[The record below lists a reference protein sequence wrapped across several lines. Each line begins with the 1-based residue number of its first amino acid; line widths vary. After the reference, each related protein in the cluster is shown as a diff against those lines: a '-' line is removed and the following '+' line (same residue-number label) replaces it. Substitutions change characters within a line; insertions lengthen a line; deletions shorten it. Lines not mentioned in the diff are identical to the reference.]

1 MASGPGVLH
10 LSLMLEL
17 EEAQAQI
24 SAALAPPTSEII
36 PLSDGAGR
44 VLAERIQSPL
54 DLPVFDNSAMDGYG
68 VRAKDIASARPE
80 SPARLRLAGKVAAG
94 EVFAGDVAS
103 GTCVRLFTG
112 SPLPRGADAVV
123 MQEDTRLDPSAAGE
137 VLFLT
142 AASPGEN
149 VRLSGEDVKRGALLV
164 EAGKV
169 LTVGRLSLLAAV
181 GLMRVS
187 VGRQPVVCL
196 LASGSEL
203 RDAGQILAPGQIYES
218 NRASLA
224 ALVRRAGAIPQVLP
238 LVADTLAATRVALT
252 EAFDQCDAVVTL
264 GGVSVGEMDFIK
276 SAFEEIGGQLQFW
289 KVAIRPGR
297 PFVFGRYRKKFL
309 FGLPGNPVSAVVTCL
324 LLVRPALLRWQGA
337 TDVSLPAH
345 PGVLLESLAN
355 RGELRHFTR
364 VKVDAAGRIRSAGR
378 QASHLLSSMARA
390 NGLVDLPAHTTLA
403 AGTVVPVLRWE

>member
-1 MASGPGVLH
+1 
-10 LSLMLEL
+10 MLEL
-17 EEAQAQI
+17 EEAQAHI
-24 SAALAPPTSEII
+24 LAALAPPTSEII

-324 LLVRPALLRWQGA
+324 LLVRPAVLRWQGA

>member
-17 EEAQAQI
+17 EEAQAHI
-24 SAALAPPTSEII
+24 LAALAPPTSEII

>member
-1 MASGPGVLH
+1 
-10 LSLMLEL
+10 MLEL

-24 SAALAPPTSEII
+24 LAALAPPTSEII

-355 RGELRHFTR
+355 HGELRHFMR

-390 NGLVDLPAHTTLA
+390 NGLVDLPAHTTLT
-403 AGTVVPVLRWE
+403 AGTVVPTLRWE

>member
-17 EEAQAQI
+17 EEAQAHI
-24 SAALAPPTSEII
+24 LAALAPPTSEII
-36 PLSDGAGR
+36 PLSDAAGR

-355 RGELRHFTR
+355 HGELRHFMR

-403 AGTVVPVLRWE
+403 ADTVVPVLRWE

>member
-309 FGLPGNPVSAVVTCL
+309 FGLPGNPVSAVVTCF

-355 RGELRHFTR
+355 HGELRHFTR

>member
-1 MASGPGVLH
+1 LASGPGVLH

-17 EEAQAQI
+17 EEAQAHI
-24 SAALAPPTSEII
+24 LAALAPPTSEII

>member
-17 EEAQAQI
+17 EEAQAHI
-24 SAALAPPTSEII
+24 LAALAPPTSEII

-324 LLVRPALLRWQGA
+324 LLVRPAVLRWQGA

-355 RGELRHFTR
+355 HGELRHFTR

>member
-1 MASGPGVLH
+1 
-10 LSLMLEL
+10 MLEL

-309 FGLPGNPVSAVVTCL
+309 FGLPGNPVSAVVTCF

-355 RGELRHFTR
+355 HGELRHFTR

>member
-1 MASGPGVLH
+1 
-10 LSLMLEL
+10 MLEL

-309 FGLPGNPVSAVVTCL
+309 FGLPGNPVSAVVTCF

>member
-1 MASGPGVLH
+1 
-10 LSLMLEL
+10 MLEL

-24 SAALAPPTSEII
+24 LAALAPPTSEII
-36 PLSDGAGR
+36 PLSDVAGR

-112 SPLPRGADAVV
+112 SPLPHGADAVV

-164 EAGKV
+164 EAGEV

-187 VGRQPVVCL
+187 VGRQPVVGL

-276 SAFEEIGGQLQFW
+276 SAFGEIGGQLQFW

-297 PFVFGRYRKKFL
+297 PFVFGRYREKLL

-355 RGELRHFTR
+355 HGELRHFTR

-403 AGTVVPVLRWE
+403 AGTVVPTLRWE

>member
-1 MASGPGVLH
+1 
-10 LSLMLEL
+10 MLEL

>member
-1 MASGPGVLH
+1 MASGPGVIH

-17 EEAQAQI
+17 EEAQAHI
-24 SAALAPPTSEII
+24 LAALAPPTSEII

>member
-1 MASGPGVLH
+1 
-10 LSLMLEL
+10 MLEL
-17 EEAQAQI
+17 EEAQAHI
-24 SAALAPPTSEII
+24 LAALAPPTSEII

>member
-324 LLVRPALLRWQGA
+324 LLVRPAVLRWQGA

>member
-17 EEAQAQI
+17 EEAQAHI
-24 SAALAPPTSEII
+24 LAALAPPTSEII

-355 RGELRHFTR
+355 HGELRHFMR

-403 AGTVVPVLRWE
+403 ADTVVPVLRWE

>member
-1 MASGPGVLH
+1 
-10 LSLMLEL
+10 MLEL
-17 EEAQAQI
+17 EEAQAHI
-24 SAALAPPTSEII
+24 LAALAPPTSEII

-309 FGLPGNPVSAVVTCL
+309 FGLPGNPVSAVVTCF

>member
-309 FGLPGNPVSAVVTCL
+309 FGLPGNPVSAVVTCF

>member
-1 MASGPGVLH
+1 
-10 LSLMLEL
+10 MLEL

-364 VKVDAAGRIRSAGR
+364 VKVDAAWRIRSAGR

>member
-17 EEAQAQI
+17 EEAQAHI
-24 SAALAPPTSEII
+24 LAALAPPTSEII

-355 RGELRHFTR
+355 HGELRHFTR